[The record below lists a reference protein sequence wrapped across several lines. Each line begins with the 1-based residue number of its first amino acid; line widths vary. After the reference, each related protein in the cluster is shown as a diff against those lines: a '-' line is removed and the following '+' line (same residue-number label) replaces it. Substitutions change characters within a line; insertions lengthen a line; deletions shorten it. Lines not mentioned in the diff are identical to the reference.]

1 MRTVLLALGLITV
14 ILVGWWWYSST
25 HPLSNSKYG
34 FQFYQPTQLPV
45 GFHITEKRIDILKPD
60 GEFLGINA
68 EMNFRT
74 VDWVY
79 EIQETRA
86 NTSSS
91 PTSSTVSTKLT
102 NYDPMTTGFTCEQQQ
117 SPEGQSY
124 RLCHSIDYGKISN
137 FGVNFIKG
145 QTYIS
150 TNFPTSVGKIV
161 PISQINTYV
170 DSFVKAR
177 ATGFKLLSGGI

>member
-1 MRTVLLALGLITV
+1 MKTNKPLEKQSIMRTVLLALGLITV

-91 PTSSTVSTKLT
+91 PTSS
-102 NYDPMTTGFTCEQQQ
+102 
-117 SPEGQSY
+117 
-124 RLCHSIDYGKISN
+124 
-137 FGVNFIKG
+137 
-145 QTYIS
+145 
-150 TNFPTSVGKIV
+150 
-161 PISQINTYV
+161 
-170 DSFVKAR
+170 
-177 ATGFKLLSGGI
+177 